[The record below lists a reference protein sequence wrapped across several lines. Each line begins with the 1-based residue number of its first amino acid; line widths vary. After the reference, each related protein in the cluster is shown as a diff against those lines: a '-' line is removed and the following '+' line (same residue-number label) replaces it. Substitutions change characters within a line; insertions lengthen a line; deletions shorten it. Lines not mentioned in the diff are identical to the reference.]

1 MSINSF
7 TQPPPPTTKTNHVSA
22 GSATSTLVT
31 NSTGSTTTSTV
42 VVPNTTTTAP
52 NSDFLNS
59 SQTEK
64 SWLNSSYNER
74 NIGFNNSQLNSSLNL
89 PPELR
94 YQSLADLVSKI
105 IQEEDGLMASGNA
118 AALNNYAAARSVLAN
133 HPNR

>member
-7 TQPPPPTTKTNHVSA
+7 TQPPPPTSTTKTTNHVGG

-31 NSTGSTTTSTV
+31 NS
-42 VVPNTTTTAP
+42 VVPNTTGTAP
-52 NSDFLNS
+52 NSDYLNS

-64 SWLNSSYNER
+64 TWLNSSFNER
-74 NIGFNNSQLNSSLNL
+74 NIGFNNSLNSSLNL